1 MPLVSVALAVYNG
14 EKYLRQQ
21 VESILNQTVAD
32 IELVMSDDCS
42 IDGSWKVMEQ
52 LATEDSRIRIYRNES
67 NLGFK
72 DNFGKAIEKCHGEY
86 IALSDCDDI
95 WEPNHLEMLLDIIGD
110 KALAC
115 GNSTLVDADG
125 IPTGTTLRQQE
136 ALDWIPNDDM
146 KKLLSIILFRNP
158 YQGAT
163 MLMRRTFIDKALP
176 IPSKMRYHDT
186 WFASLACFCGGISY
200 TKQSLMKY
208 RRTNA
213 SITGL
218 RSKRKSKLYRFLH
231 LRFDD
236 DRLDILQC
244 IEQRLGGRL
253 NYKQRRTIS
262 QLRNMLNSYNKNHH
276 DIRIRLY
283 ELMHYKSIYSC
294 DATHWI

>member
-1 MPLVSVALAVYNG
+1 MPLVSVALTVYNG

-32 IELVMSDDCS
+32 IELVMCDDCS
-42 IDGSWKVMEQ
+42 TDGSWKVMEQ
-52 LATEDSRIRIYRNES
+52 LAAEDSRIRIYRNES

-72 DNFGKAIEKCHGEY
+72 DNFGKAIRKCRGEY

-95 WEPNHLEMLLDIIGD
+95 WEPDHLETLLGIIGN

-115 GNSTLVDADG
+115 GNSAFVDADG
-125 IPTGTTLRQQE
+125 IPTGATLRHQE
-136 ALDWIPNDDM
+136 ALDWVPDDDM

-163 MLMRRTFIDKALP
+163 MLLKRSFVNMALP
-176 IPSKMRYHDT
+176 IPHEMRYHDT

-200 TKQSLMKY
+200 TGQCLMKY
-208 RRTNA
+208 RRTET
-213 SITGL
+213 SITGM

-236 DRLDILQC
+236 DRLDILHC
-244 IEQRLGGRL
+244 IEQRLDGRL
-253 NYKQRRTIS
+253 NHKQRRAIS
-262 QLRNMLNSYNKNHH
+262 QLRNILNLYNKNHH
-276 DIRIRLY
+276 DIRVRLY
-283 ELMHYKSIYSC
+283 EILHYKSIYSC

>member
-1 MPLVSVALAVYNG
+1 MPVVSVALAVYNG

-21 VESILNQTVAD
+21 VDSILNQTVDD

-42 IDGSWKVMEQ
+42 TDGSWELMEKQ
-52 LATEDSRIRIYRNES
+52 AKADSRIRIYKNKK

-72 DNFGKAIEKCHGEY
+72 DNFGKAIKECHGKY

-95 WEPNHLEMLLDIIGD
+95 WEPNHLETLLEKIGN

-136 ALDWIPNDDM
+136 ALDWIPDDDM

-163 MLMRRTFIDKALP
+163 MLMRRSFIEKALP

-200 TKQSLMKY
+200 TRQSLMKY
-208 RRTNA
+208 RRTND

-218 RSKRKSKLYRFLH
+218 RNKRKSKLYRFVH

-244 IEQRLGGRL
+244 IEQRLGGKL
-253 NYKQRRTIS
+253 NDNQKLTLTK
-262 QLRNMLNSYNKNHH
+262 LRNILSLYKKNHH